1 MSVDEESWAFGKAKK
16 QVEEMLEE
24 FNQNAPYGLEHRK
37 MDSLRLTEEKIKSTR
52 VRLSERSI
60 DFSYVDYIRDP
71 KNYSQYRS

>member
-1 MSVDEESWAFGKAKK
+1 MSADEESYAFGKAEQ
-16 QVEEMLEE
+16 QVKEMLEE
-24 FNQNAPYGLEHRK
+24 FNEHAPYGLEHRK
-37 MDSLRLTEEKIKSTR
+37 MGSLRLTEEKIKSTR